1 MVNWRCGDSNS
12 SVADWGPDSSVFTQ
26 HNCSLIRSGRPG
38 FRDFEKIFRCAEE
51 GHFEGKIAQ
60 KWTNSAK
67 FHVFSSPLLTK
78 MSVFTPKMRDERGIF
93 PKDSL
98 LFASIPAGEGCKSP
112 IEGRE
117 EIRVRPNGGIGVT
130 VRWKR
135 TSLSQKNINKMSNRA
150 SKMWRKFGVGGPELC
165 SNFAGQNDLLSVPSE
180 EAVSPATK
188 NQTDGGSD
196 GDSPGNV

>member
-26 HNCSLIRSGRPG
+26 HNCSLIRSGRPS

-51 GHFEGKIAQ
+51 GHFKGQISQ

-117 EIRVRPNGGIGVT
+117 DMRVRPNGGIV
-130 VRWKR
+130 VR
-135 TSLSQKNINKMSNRA
+135 Q
-150 SKMWRKFGVGGPELC
+150 VE
-165 SNFAGQNDLLSVPSE
+165 NDLFF
-180 EAVSPATK
+180 AKKYRK
-188 NQTDGGSD
+188 NVQS
-196 GDSPGNV
+196 SFKNVAKIWCRRGRIMLNFRG